1 MKDVCVIGAGVAGLV
16 AARYL
21 QENFCVTIY
30 EASASIGGIWLYNK
44 HKAGVKHT
52 PMYKN
57 LRTNLPKQLMTFR
70 DLSYENNVPTFLT
83 HGQVMDYLENY
94 SKKFSLSNL
103 IQFNTPVISVKPV
116 QSTDPVKWNV
126 TTKNG
131 EIFTLEFLLTL
142 DVLCHVVKYHLL

>member
-21 QENFCVTIY
+21 REKFCVTIF
-30 EASASIGGIWLYNK
+30 EASSSIGGIWLYNK
-44 HKAGVKHT
+44 DKTGVKHT

-70 DLSYENNVPTFLT
+70 DLSYNKDVPTFLT
-83 HGQVMDYLENY
+83 HGHVMDYLENY

-103 IQFNTPVISVKPV
+103 IQFDTPVISVKPV
-116 QSTDPVKWNV
+116 ESTDSVKWNV
-126 TTKNG
+126 TTTKG
-131 EIFTLEFLLTL
+131 EIL
-142 DVLCHVVKYHLL
+142 